1 MSELVFAALETSKF
15 FLNCRKGEEN
25 KIGNGHSSS
34 DWGLEVR
41 KQEKCLGNFGNLG
54 VEGVC
59 IPFLCKAQGS
69 DKTSGSLHGQEQMKC
84 VNGMDA

>member
-34 DWGLEVR
+34 D
-41 KQEKCLGNFGNLG
+41 
-54 VEGVC
+54 
-59 IPFLCKAQGS
+59 
-69 DKTSGSLHGQEQMKC
+69 
-84 VNGMDA
+84 